1 MYNIRVRRE
10 YHEISLLCNVP
21 PGRGKIIASVPDL
34 PGCVTS
40 GRDMQDAIAQ
50 ITDAASGWLVVAEDE
65 DLPIPPAT
73 AQDALDHARGDV
85 FSLIQIDTLAYRAA
99 TDTRAVRKKRV
110 PPRVDGN
117 TRRPPRHQLLSGPSG
132 GPDRPPERGVKML
145 KNPAV
150 PFGTAGVFHIHIH
163 IPAANASNRRRTSSR
178 SQLITRS
185 KLSWRSMSRTKR
197 VPR

>member
-40 GRDMQDAIAQ
+40 GRDM
-50 ITDAASGWLVVAEDE
+50 
-65 DLPIPPAT
+65 
-73 AQDALDHARGDV
+73 QDALDHARGDV

-145 KNPAV
+145 KTPAV
-150 PFGTAGVFHIHIH
+150 P
-163 IPAANASNRRRTSSR
+163 
-178 SQLITRS
+178 
-185 KLSWRSMSRTKR
+185 
-197 VPR
+197 